1 MNNKNKKNIMQL
13 ILISAIAFFIAG
25 NIFPM
30 IDFSYS
36 EMLEETG
43 GTKSLP
49 YDDFEIKHYFTAHYW
64 SVRDEKFSE
73 LTGGPSEMS
82 KWVILHLFVYTSTE
96 GKTSDEVYDYIETES
111 GAGDAQRTVVV
122 FMGLPLFCLLVVS
135 VFFAVVSL
143 KNSDKKHSRAS
154 LYAGVC
160 FIIPLIMSVIMINYS
175 FVAVLGDGTWVHYLN
190 YNLGFYYTI
199 ISITLYF
206 VAFFMQRYIEYPKK
220 FFENKDLQQ
229 VDSPAD

>member
-25 NIFPM
+25 NTLPM

-43 GTKSLP
+43 GAKSPLF
-49 YDDFEIKHYFTAHYW
+49 DDFEVKHYFVAYYW
-64 SVRDEKFSE
+64 SVRNEKFSE
-73 LTGGPSEMS
+73 LTGGPNEMS
-82 KWVILHLFVYTSTE
+82 KWVILYLFEYTSTE
-96 GKTSDEVYDYIETES
+96 GKTSDDVYDYIETES
-111 GAGDAQRTVVV
+111 DIGGLERTAAV
-122 FMGLPLFCLLVVS
+122 FIGLPLLCLLVSS
-135 VFFAVVSL
+135 VFFALVSL
-143 KNSDKKHSRAS
+143 KNSDKKYSRAS
-154 LYAGVC
+154 LYAGAC
-160 FIIPLIMSVIMINYS
+160 CLIPLIMIVIIINYT
-175 FVAVLGDGTWVHYLN
+175 FATFIGGGAWVHYLN
-190 YNLGFYYTI
+190 YNLGFYYAI

-229 VDSPAD
+229 VDLPAD